1 MILNKKNDKNSAGST
16 SRNQR
21 LMLRMVTSYSVFMVI
36 ILILSFL
43 VYHSTAKNVRN
54 SYNKNVQSAFVS
66 NVELFEKDLDIMEV
80 YCRQLLQNENF
91 RNIMLK
97 STDYPYFSELGNAV
111 SNTLAIDV
119 YPESLL
125 PIKEVFCYLKNSDYI
140 INPSYFTSSSRYY
153 SWVKRYSSNNYV
165 NWLEAL
171 TNSDCY
177 YRFLPMDDFAS
188 NFDNTY
194 YMYIV
199 DLDDLY
205 YLKTDAVVCFVM
217 NQNDIASLFNSIT
230 DETTG
235 SLLIIDEKK
244 EMLFTSGKP
253 YEEGWISTGDVTSLK
268 YSNEFA
274 SYSVKNKS
282 IKNMITFGYYQS
294 PNTGY
299 HYYYS
304 FPAFETSG
312 QMYIKTFQYLLL
324 AVIAFLAGSWLIILL
339 SKRNVQPI
347 IDLGNEL
354 EDAKVAQ
361 TQLQEVVDSQRPIIC
376 RSYVRQL
383 LLGMVTSEEEI
394 SYIQSYLHLP
404 KEHTFFNGLYVV
416 AYNNTG
422 ISSENIP
429 VTDPCE
435 ENLEFNQ
442 IITDALKQFFGES
455 LYYFIPADRTFGILL
470 NCSESEENNFLF
482 EVHQKIVQIHNYLL
496 DTYGIW
502 LFAGVGKNTDDLMN
516 AWESYQQAT
525 EAASYIS
532 KNYFFFPYE
541 FIKKDSRAFYYPPE
555 LSTKLIHFIT
565 SGNTPQVLELFNL
578 IHQENIEERSLP
590 VHILKF
596 LLSDI
601 RNTLLKARFALPDTV
616 PDEVCQSLDE
626 QFNQHVTFKLCEDIA
641 LSLCK
646 LFETPTE
653 ETNLIDTIE
662 KYIEDNYQ
670 DPSMGLNKIADE
682 FQISETY
689 FSHMFKEKTGVNFS
703 TYLENI
709 RMSEAARLIK
719 ETNISLNE
727 LYISVG
733 YNNVN
738 TFRRAFKKTYGVTP
752 SSMRDGK

>member
-1 MILNKKNDKNSAGST
+1 MILNKKFKNNSAYYT
-16 SRNQR
+16 SNNQR
-21 LMLRMVTSYSVFMVI
+21 LMLRMVTSYSIFMVI
-36 ILILSFL
+36 ILLLSFL
-43 VYHSTAKNVRN
+43 VYHSSSENVHT
-54 SYNKNVQSAFVS
+54 SYNKNIQSAFIS
-66 NVELFEKDLDIMEV
+66 NAELFEKDLDIMEV

-91 RNIMLK
+91 RNIMDK
-97 STDYPYFSELGNAV
+97 TSDYPDFSELGNAV
-111 SNTLAIDV
+111 SNTLAVDV

-125 PIKEVFCYLKNSDYI
+125 PIKEVFCYLKDSDYI

-153 SWVKRYSSNNYV
+153 NWVKRYSSNSYV

-171 TNSDCY
+171 TNPDNY
-177 YRFLPMDDFAS
+177 YRFLPMNDFAS
-188 NFDNTY
+188 NFENTY
-194 YMYIV
+194 YMYIIN
-199 DLDDLY
+199 LDDLY
-205 YLKTDAVVCFVM
+205 YLHSDAIVCFVM
-217 NQNDIASLFNSIT
+217 NQYDLASLFGSLSSN
-230 DETTG
+230 EVN
-235 SLLIIDEKK
+235 SLLIINGENEPVLQMGTPYLTEKV
-244 EMLFTSGKP
+244 TA
-253 YEEGWISTGDVTSLK
+253 EEVISLN
-268 YSNEFA
+268 YNNEFA
-274 SYSVKNKS
+274 SYTIENDSQKS
-282 IKNMITFGYYQS
+282 EVTFGIYQS
-294 PNTGY
+294 PDTGY
-299 HYYYS
+299 RYYYS
-304 FPAFETSG
+304 FSSFEESG
-312 QMYIKTFQYLLL
+312 QMSARTLWFLVL
-324 AVIAFLAGSWLIILL
+324 AVFAFLIGTWLIIFF

-347 IDLGNEL
+347 IELGNEL

-361 TQLQEVVDSQRPIIC
+361 TQLQEVVNNQRPIIC

-383 LLGMVTSEEEI
+383 LLGLLTSEEEI
-394 SYIQSYLHLP
+394 SYVQDYLQLP

-416 AYNNTG
+416 AYN
-422 ISSENIP
+422 S
-429 VTDPCE
+429 TDADAVSASVASE
-435 ENLEFNQ
+435 ENPEFNR
-442 IITDALKQFFGES
+442 IITDTMKQFFGES
-455 LYYFIPADRTFGILL
+455 LYYFIPADRTFSILL
-470 NCSESEENNFLF
+470 NCPESEENNFIF
-482 EVHQKIVQIHNYLL
+482 EVHQKIVRIHNYLL

-502 LFAGVGKNTDDLMN
+502 LFAGIGKNTDDLMN
-516 AWESYQQAT
+516 VWESYQQAT

-541 FIKKDSRAFYYPPE
+541 FIEKDSRAFYYPPE

-565 SGNTPQVLELFNL
+565 TGNTAQVLELFNL

-601 RNTLLKARFALPDTV
+601 RNTLLKARFALPDTI
-616 PDEVCQSLDE
+616 PDDVCQNLDE
-626 QFNQHVTFKLCEDIA
+626 RFNQHVTFKLCEDIA

-653 ETNLIDTIE
+653 ETNLIGTIE
-662 KYIEDNYQ
+662 KYIADNYQ

-709 RMSEAARLIK
+709 RMNEAVRLIK

-727 LYISVG
+727 LYICVG

>member
-1 MILNKKNDKNSAGST
+1 MILNKKNQKISAGST
-16 SRNQR
+16 SINQR
-21 LMLRMVTSYSVFMVI
+21 FMLRMVTSYSVFMVI

-43 VYHSTAKNVRN
+43 VYHSTANNVRN
-54 SYNKNVQSAFVS
+54 SYNNNVQSAFIS

-80 YCRQLLQNENF
+80 YCRQLLQNDKF
-91 RNIMLK
+91 RNIMTK
-97 STDYPYFSELGNAV
+97 SPDYSNFSELGNAV
-111 SNTLAIDV
+111 SNTLAVDV

-125 PIKEVFCYLKNSDYI
+125 PIKEVFCYLKDSDYI

-153 SWVKRYSSNNYV
+153 NWVKRYTSNSYV

-171 TNSDCY
+171 TNPDFY
-177 YRFLPMDDFAS
+177 YQFLPMDDYAA
-188 NFDNTY
+188 NFENNY
-194 YMYIV
+194 YMYVI

-217 NQNDIASLFNSIT
+217 SQDDIASLFSSIKDDT
-230 DETTG
+230 NG
-235 SLLIIDEKK
+235 SLLIANYKNE
-244 EMLFTSGKP
+244 LLLSSGNL
-253 YEEGWISTGDVTSLK
+253 YEDNFISPKDVVSLN
-268 YSNEFA
+268 YNNEFA
-274 SYSVKNKS
+274 SYSVKNTS
-282 IKNMITFGYYQS
+282 FEGHLTFGYYHS
-294 PNTGY
+294 PVTGY
-299 HYYYS
+299 QYYYS

-324 AVIAFLAGSWLIILL
+324 AVAAFLTGTWLIILL
-339 SKRNVQPI
+339 AKHNVQPI
-347 IDLGNEL
+347 IELDNEL
-354 EDAKVAQ
+354 KDAKVAQ

-376 RSYVRQL
+376 RSYIRQL
-383 LLGMVTSEEEI
+383 LLGMITSEEEI
-394 SYIQSYLHLP
+394 AYVQNYLMLP
-404 KEHTFFNGLYVV
+404 KEHTYFNGLYLV

-422 ISSENIP
+422 SSSDTVSLPDSYDENI
-429 VTDPCE
+429 
-435 ENLEFNQ
+435 EFNQ

-455 LYYFIPADRTFGILL
+455 IYYFIPADRTFGILL
-470 NCSESEENNFLF
+470 NCDASQENNFIF
-482 EVHQKIVQIHNYLL
+482 EVHQKIVQMHNYLL

-502 LFAGVGKNTDDLMN
+502 LFAGIGKNTDDLMN
-516 AWESYQQAT
+516 VWESYQQAT

-565 SGNTPQVLELFNL
+565 TGNTPQVLELFNL

-616 PDEVCQSLDE
+616 PEDVCQSLDE
-626 QFNQHVTFKLCEDIA
+626 RFNQHATFKLCEDIA

-662 KYIEDNYQ
+662 KYIQDNYQ

-709 RMSEAARLIK
+709 RMNEAARLIK

-752 SSMRDGK
+752 SAMRDGK